1 MRLFVCLCA
10 CQSVREYISGTPGP
24 INTKFCV
31 QISLGRG
38 SIFLRWRCATLC
50 TSGFMDDVT
59 FGLNGATPKDGD
71 CTVQRLKWTGWRYG
85 GGVWCLWMLVTFCLC
100 IMTVQAVK
108 MKLLVL
114 SMILSSC
121 LVHVYCDCTA
131 EQAATVQQ
139 QFDDTFCCQTRVR
152 EFLAAGIERS
162 APLQNKLELSN

>member
-1 MRLFVCLCA
+1 
-10 CQSVREYISGTPGP
+10 
-24 INTKFCV
+24 
-31 QISLGRG
+31 
-38 SIFLRWRCATLC
+38 
-50 TSGFMDDVT
+50 
-59 FGLNGATPKDGD
+59 
-71 CTVQRLKWTGWRYG
+71 
-85 GGVWCLWMLVTFCLC
+85 MLVTFCLC